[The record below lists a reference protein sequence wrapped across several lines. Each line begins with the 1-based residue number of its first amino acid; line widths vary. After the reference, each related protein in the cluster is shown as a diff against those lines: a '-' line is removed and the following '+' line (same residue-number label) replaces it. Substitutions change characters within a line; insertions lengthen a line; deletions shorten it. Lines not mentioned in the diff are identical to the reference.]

1 MALQVT
7 MKNGPMDRTGK
18 IYQSI
23 YSQKFLKFDTT
34 LIPAHAKYVFY
45 IFSVDHSSV
54 ASASKM
60 HLFGNGD
67 NVAAA
72 VAAYGASLNS
82 GTNSGASNS
91 IHANAVNCDAGRAL
105 TGNSVNGQN
114 QLNSSLTSSN
124 NATAESI
131 MELSTKMLQVQ
142 QQQFNSSQN
151 SQTSLS
157 TTGSSTSSMFPPKSQ
172 IKRQKMI
179 YHCKVCMQ

>member
-1 MALQVT
+1 
-7 MKNGPMDRTGK
+7 
-18 IYQSI
+18 
-23 YSQKFLKFDTT
+23 
-34 LIPAHAKYVFY
+34 
-45 IFSVDHSSV
+45 
-54 ASASKM
+54 M

-72 VAAYGASLNS
+72 VAAYGASLNAGS
-82 GTNSGASNS
+82 NSGASNS
-91 IHANAVNCDAGRAL
+91 IHPNAVNNDNGRGL
-105 TGNSVNGQN
+105 SGNSVNGQN
-114 QLNSSLTSSN
+114 QLNSVTSSN
-124 NATAESI
+124 NPTAESI

-157 TTGSSTSSMFPPKSQ
+157 TNGSSTSSMFPPKSQ

>member
-1 MALQVT
+1 

-18 IYQSI
+18 FILNLINYHI
-23 YSQKFLKFDTT
+23 PNQKFPQSQIKDWSQNNY
-34 LIPAHAKYVFY
+34 LILY
-45 IFSVDHSSV
+45 SVDHSSV
-54 ASASKM
+54 ASTSKM

-82 GTNSGASNS
+82 GSNSGASNS
-91 IHANAVNCDAGRAL
+91 IHPNAVNNDNGRGL

-114 QLNSSLTSSN
+114 QLNSVTSSN

-151 SQTSLS
+151 SQNSLS
-157 TTGSSTSSMFPPKSQ
+157 TNGSSTSSMFPPKSQ

-179 YHCKVCMQ
+179 YHCKVLIII

>member
-1 MALQVT
+1 M
-7 MKNGPMDRTGK
+7 
-18 IYQSI
+18 I
-23 YSQKFLKFDTT
+23 
-34 LIPAHAKYVFY
+34 Y

-54 ASASKM
+54 ASTSKM

-82 GTNSGASNS
+82 GSTSSASNS
-91 IHANAVNCDAGRAL
+91 IHSNAVNSDAGRGL
-105 TGNSVNGQN
+105 TGNNVNGQN
-114 QLNSSLTSSN
+114 QLNTSVTSSN

-142 QQQFNSSQN
+142 QHQFNSSQN
-151 SQTSLS
+151 SQNSLS

-179 YHCKVCMQ
+179 YHCKVRLINKFTFFNKHLNVPL

>member
-1 MALQVT
+1 M
-7 MKNGPMDRTGK
+7 
-18 IYQSI
+18 IH
-23 YSQKFLKFDTT
+23 F
-34 LIPAHAKYVFY
+34 
-45 IFSVDHSSV
+45 FSVDHSSV
-54 ASASKM
+54 ASTSKM

-82 GTNSGASNS
+82 GSTSGASNS
-91 IHANAVNCDAGRAL
+91 IHSNAVNSDAGRGL
-105 TGNSVNGQN
+105 TGNNVNGQN
-114 QLNSSLTSSN
+114 QLNTSVTSSN

-151 SQTSLS
+151 SQNSLS

-179 YHCKVCMQ
+179 YHCKVRIFNGRIRGDEIFNNWYFLKIGLKTYLNNVRSLN